1 MEVLLATGTPP
12 AMRAAA
18 ARCLCAVLASSRSA
32 QYPLTEET
40 MFAAVLQWCD
50 GRGHAAATA
59 PHGSALRAYAM
70 GLLAVALTSDDL
82 AAFAVREGIMARL
95 MRDLRTTLLGGSGGS
110 AAGRAAGPV
119 GGGSA
124 DASACETA
132 ESATAICARLRTE
145 RVRAVASIGDY
156 VDCFGAALAEGALEV
171 ALHLLAH
178 AVDGDGVATRRRAGT
193 LLDSAAAAQLAE
205 SLQLACSLL
214 AHRRFAVLFVSSGG
228 LALLLALPVAHPAVA
243 PGVARALYN
252 MACATPALE
261 CAAALPSVPRD
272 VCALALLLLESG
284 LETARRHAALFL
296 SLALP
301 IRPFLRAFDDGGGL
315 RPLVNMLRSAA
326 HLRAGQSS
334 AAKSAACVAC
344 HALRQYLRAH
354 FTFHVHDLRR
364 VIAEAAAAVAAAA
377 GPSAV
382 TATPAAAG
390 KARSERP
397 PRPHALSADLSNA
410 TVERLIAAVRREK
423 RLGTAFL
430 RSSWPALDAVMAQDG
445 VAVLLKL
452 ALAGMNDRHLSDA
465 LQDTLVRDARLCQH
479 CDGR

>member
-261 CAAALPSVPRD
+261 CAAALPGVPRD

-364 VIAEAAAAVAAAA
+364 VIAEAAAAAAAAA

-452 ALAGMNDRHLSDA
+452 ALAGMNDRHLSDS